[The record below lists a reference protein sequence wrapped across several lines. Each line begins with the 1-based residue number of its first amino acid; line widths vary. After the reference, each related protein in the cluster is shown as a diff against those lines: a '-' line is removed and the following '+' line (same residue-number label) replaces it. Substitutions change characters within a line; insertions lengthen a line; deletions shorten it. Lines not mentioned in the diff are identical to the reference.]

1 MSDPERSLPMAPSCA
16 LDADGLR
23 QQLDRYRQLG
33 HHARLVQRAPRRLV
47 VDLDEYIDGEL
58 LERAIAIERECCPFF
73 ALDWQPQ
80 ARRLRVSVSEAEH
93 EPALEAILFALGLEA
108 SGREESVDPA

>member
-1 MSDPERSLPMAPSCA
+1 MAPSCA

-23 QQLDRYRQLG
+23 QQLDHYRQVG
-33 HHARLVQRAPRRLV
+33 HQARLIERAPRRLV
-47 VDLDEYIDGEL
+47 VDLDEHLDSDL

-73 ALDWQPQ
+73 DLAWDLQ

-93 EPALEAILFALGLEA
+93 EPALEAILFALAHEA
-108 SGREESVDPA
+108 SGHDGSD